1 MNVGMLERWMY
12 KENKIKENVYALD
25 LKDIVLGGI
34 NELV

>member
-1 MNVGMLERWMY
+1 MLKRRVY

-25 LKDIVLGGI
+25 LKDVILGGI